1 MDCFPR
7 TCRAR
12 AECSWFL
19 RTVLQ
24 HLEAR
29 VLRNQANAS
38 CRAASEHDLHWTC
51 HKVVTLTARAQ
62 HVVVQAAGPRM
73 QHVVTA
79 ARATNKHSKHRNQT
93 QMPAH
98 QHTSDTDTCDTFR
111 VASSMSRQWWWQ
123 SWEESDEHTT
133 DWSSARASTEDA
145 GRSSQRQ
152 RTLAAAPERLRQPA
166 QKADSQCR

>member
-1 MDCFPR
+1 M
-7 TCRAR
+7 
-12 AECSWFL
+12 
-19 RTVLQ
+19 
-24 HLEAR
+24 
-29 VLRNQANAS
+29 
-38 CRAASEHDLHWTC
+38 
-51 HKVVTLTARAQ
+51 LTARAQ

-98 QHTSDTDTCDTFR
+98 QQTSDTDTCDTFR
-111 VASSMSRQWWWQ
+111 VASSMSWQWWWQ

-152 RTLAAAPERLRQPA
+152 RTLAAHPNAYDNQRRRQTPSAANRQTRIQQLESEAEQSAHAAKEAKACRENNKKMKVA
-166 QKADSQCR
+166 QMIAR